1 VTNIWVPR
9 AKILEPKRELIMPV
23 GVRGFLRCR
32 AIRPDGRVRPL
43 TDWFPNLIV
52 TAGLNAIGT
61 ANNYLT
67 ACRVGTGTAPPSPSD
82 TGLGNQIAGTSSRV
96 LNQSGVRASP
106 PYYGA
111 RTITYEFA
119 EGAAAG
125 NLTEVGI
132 ATAATGGSLFSRA
145 LILDGEGNP
154 TSITVLSDEILQVDY
169 QLRLYPPTSDVVGSI
184 TISGNNYDYTLR
196 AADVTSSAWAIGSG
210 SGTGSVGGGSGV
222 IAVDTHRAYE
232 TQTLGSITESP
243 SGSSQDRSNVS
254 NASYVTG
261 TFYRDYTVTWGL
273 TAGNFTL
280 GIGSITSRQGTD
292 GFFGKIQM
300 NFTPRIP
307 KDNTKILSITF
318 RHAWSVHTI

>member
-1 VTNIWVPR
+1 VTHIWIPR

-52 TAGLNAIGT
+52 TAGLNAVGQT
-61 ANNYLT
+61 ETYLN

-82 TGLGNQIAGTSSRV
+82 TGLGNQIAGTTTRVSTNSSV
-96 LNQSGVRASP
+96 QASP

-111 RTITYEFA
+111 RTNTYQFA
-119 EGAAAG
+119 QGAAAG

-145 LILDGEGNP
+145 LILDGAGNP

-196 AADVTSSAWAIGSG
+196 ATSVTSDSIWVISS
-210 SGTGSVGGGSGV
+210 SGTTGGGTTSTS
-222 IAVDTHRAYE
+222 AHRAYE
-232 TQTLGSITESP
+232 TQTLGPITESP
-243 SGSSQDRSNVS
+243 SGASSVASAVGNF
-254 NASYVTG
+254 SYVTG
-261 TFYRDYTVTWGL
+261 TFYRDYTVQWGL

-280 GIGSITSRQGTD
+280 GIGSIRSLQGSSTG
-292 GFFGKIQM
+292 GFGGIQM

-318 RHAWSVHTI
+318 RHAWAIHTI